1 MNNPWDIIKILESD
15 NSRLFKEDYLSRYI
29 VKDHTL
35 YNPMLVKGLV
45 YGLDSMI
52 TFGVADIPESVSDG
66 TGQIGGTDFYVLAD
80 KLKNRELTGHA
91 ARDAIIAAMQTATS
105 EQWNGWYRRILLKD
119 FRAGFGINTVNK
131 VAKGTVPVFK
141 CMLAHSGDNKPKK
154 ITGDVVVEYKY
165 DGVRAIVIV
174 QNDTAVMYSRNGKLL
189 TNFPHIEK
197 AFSKKIFNDLVFD
210 GEVMSEDFQALM
222 KQIHR
227 KEGAQTEDAYFALF
241 DFLPLDEFREGKGTL
256 PLIKRKELLKGFGNS
271 EYFDDCIIVT
281 KYDVLNIEDDSD
293 KFKGI
298 NNKAIEEGY
307 EGIMVKPINGLY
319 ECKRSYG
326 WLKMKPYIELTLT
339 VVDMEEGTGKNV
351 GLLGALVCEGRDEGK
366 DFSVNVGTGLSDA
379 DRKLFWEQKN
389 AVIGQLVEIRAD
401 SISLSQ
407 TSDDLYSLRFPRFKT
422 FRGFEPGEKL

>member
-1 MNNPWDIIKILESD
+1 MNNPWDIIQLLERD
-15 NSRLFKEDYLSRYI
+15 NSRLYKED
-29 VKDHTL
+29 TL
-35 YNPMLVKGLV
+35 DDFFNTEGLVKGLN
-45 YGLDSMI
+45 YCLDNMI
-52 TFGVADIPESVSDG
+52 TFGVADIPESVLDG
-66 TGQIGGTDFYVLAD
+66 PGLSADEFYDLAD
-80 KLKNRELTGHA
+80 QLKNRELTGHA
-91 ARDAIIAAMQTATS
+91 ARDAITEVMQTATS

-131 VAKGTVPVFK
+131 VAKGTIPVFK

-271 EYFDDCIIVT
+271 EYFNDCIIVT

>member
-1 MNNPWDIIKILESD
+1 MNNPWDIIQLLERD
-15 NSRLFKEDYLSRYI
+15 NSRLYKED
-29 VKDHTL
+29 TL
-35 YNPMLVKGLV
+35 DDFFNTEGLVKGLN
-45 YGLDSMI
+45 YCLDNMI

-66 TGQIGGTDFYVLAD
+66 PGLSADEFYDLAD
-80 KLKNRELTGHA
+80 QLKNRELTGHA
-91 ARDAIIAAMQTATS
+91 ARDAITEVMQTATS

-131 VAKGTVPVFK
+131 VAKGTIPVFK

-281 KYDVLNIEDDSD
+281 KYDVLNIEDDGD

>member
-1 MNNPWDIIKILESD
+1 MNMEPWKIIQLLERD
-15 NSRLFKEDYLSRYI
+15 NSRLYKED
-29 VKDHTL
+29 TL
-35 YNPMLVKGLV
+35 DDFFNTEGLVKGLN
-45 YGLDSMI
+45 YCLDNMI
-52 TFGVADIPESVSDG
+52 TFGVADIPKSVSDG
-66 TGQIGGTDFYVLAD
+66 SGLSADEFYDLAD
-80 KLKNRELTGHA
+80 QLKNRELTGHA
-91 ARDAIIAAMQTATS
+91 ARDAITEVMQTATS

-119 FRAGFGINTVNK
+119 FRAGFGVSTVNN
-131 VAKGTVPVFK
+131 VRKGTIPVFK
-141 CMLAHSGDNKPKK
+141 CMLAHSGDKNPKK
-154 ITGDVVVEYKY
+154 IKGEVVVEYKY

-227 KEGAQTEDAYFALF
+227 KENAQTEDAYFALF
-241 DFLPLDEFREGKGTL
+241 DFLPLAEFKEGKGTL
-256 PLIKRKELLKGFGNS
+256 PITTRKAH
-271 EYFDDCIIVT
+271 
-281 KYDVLNIEDDSD
+281 LNILSGQFNHHIRLVDYQLMDLNEPDGVVR
-293 KFKGI
+293 FEAM
-298 NNKAIEEGY
+298 NKEAIEKGY
-307 EGIMVKPINGLY
+307 EGIMVKPQDGLY

-366 DFSVNVGTGLSDA
+366 NFSVNVGTGLSDA

-407 TSDDLYSLRFPRFKT
+407 TSEDLYSLRFPRFKT

>member
-1 MNNPWDIIKILESD
+1 MNMEPWKIIQLLERD
-15 NSRLFKEDYLSRYI
+15 NSRLYKED
-29 VKDHTL
+29 TL
-35 YNPMLVKGLV
+35 DDFFNTEGLVKGLN
-45 YGLDSMI
+45 YCLNNMI
-52 TFGVADIPESVSDG
+52 TFGVADIPKSVSNGSGLSADE
-66 TGQIGGTDFYVLAD
+66 FYDLAD
-80 KLKNRELTGHA
+80 QLKNRELTGHA
-91 ARDAIIAAMQTATS
+91 ARDAITEAMLIATS
-105 EQWNGWYRRILLKD
+105 EQWNDWYRRILIKDLRCGVSLK
-119 FRAGFGINTVNK
+119 TVNNVRK
-131 VAKGTVPVFK
+131 NTIPVFT
-141 CMLAHSGDNKPKK
+141 CMLAHSGDNNPKK
-154 ITGDVVVEYKY
+154 ITGDCVVEYKY
-165 DGVRAIVIV
+165 DGVRAIIIV
-174 QNDTAVMYSRNGKLL
+174 QNSNAVIYSRNGKLL

-197 AFSKKIFNDLVFD
+197 AFSKKIFDDLVFD
-210 GEVMSEDFQALM
+210 GEVMSKDFQSLM
-222 KQIHR
+222 KQVHR

-241 DFLPLDEFREGKGTL
+241 DFLPLDEFQTGSGTL
-256 PLIKRKELLKGFGNS
+256 PLIKRKELLKGFQSS
-271 EYFDDCIIVT
+271 EYFDDCVVVT
-281 KYDVLNIEDDSD
+281 KYDVLNIEDDTD

-298 NNKAIEEGY
+298 NNTAIEEGY

>member
-1 MNNPWDIIKILESD
+1 MNNPWDIIQLLERD
-15 NSRLFKEDYLSRYI
+15 NSRLYKED
-29 VKDHTL
+29 TL
-35 YNPMLVKGLV
+35 DDFFNTEGLVKGLN
-45 YGLDSMI
+45 YCLDNMI

-66 TGQIGGTDFYVLAD
+66 PGLSADEFYDLAD
-80 KLKNRELTGHA
+80 QLKNRELTGHA
-91 ARDAIIAAMQTATS
+91 ARDAITEVMQTATS

-131 VAKGTVPVFK
+131 VAKGTIPVFK

-271 EYFDDCIIVT
+271 EYFNDCIIVT

>member
-1 MNNPWDIIKILESD
+1 MKTDPWKLIQLLERD
-15 NSRLFKEDYLSRYI
+15 NSRLYKEDMLSQYI
-29 VKDHTL
+29 DDEG
-35 YNPMLVKGLV
+35 LVKGLL
-45 YGLDSMI
+45 YCLDNMI
-52 TFGVADIPESVSDG
+52 TFGVADVPTSQTDGPGLLPE
-66 TGQIGGTDFYVLAD
+66 DFYILAD
-80 KLKNRELTGHA
+80 QLKNRELTGHA
-91 ARDAIIAAMQTATS
+91 ARDAIVVAREAATN
-105 EQWNGWYRRILLKD
+105 EQWNDWYRRILIKDLRCGVSLK
-119 FRAGFGINTVNK
+119 TVNNVRK
-131 VAKGTVPVFK
+131 NTIPVFT
-141 CMLAHSGDNKPKK
+141 CMLAHSGDNNPKK
-154 ITGDVVVEYKY
+154 ITGDCIVEYKY
-165 DGVRAIVIV
+165 DGVRAIIIV
-174 QNDTAVMYSRNGKLL
+174 QNGNAVIYSRNGKLL

-210 GEVMSEDFQALM
+210 GEVMSKDFQSLM
-222 KQIHR
+222 KQVHR

-241 DFLPLDEFREGKGTL
+241 DFLPLTEFREGKGTL

-271 EYFDDCIIVT
+271 EYFDDCIVVT
-281 KYDVLNIEDDSD
+281 KYNVLNIKDDGD
-293 KFKGI
+293 KFKRI
-298 NNKAIEEGY
+298 NNTAIEEGY

-379 DRKLFWEQKN
+379 DRKLFWEQKD

-407 TSDDLYSLRFPRFKT
+407 TSEDLYSLRFPRFKT
-422 FRGFEPGEKL
+422 FRGFKPGEKL